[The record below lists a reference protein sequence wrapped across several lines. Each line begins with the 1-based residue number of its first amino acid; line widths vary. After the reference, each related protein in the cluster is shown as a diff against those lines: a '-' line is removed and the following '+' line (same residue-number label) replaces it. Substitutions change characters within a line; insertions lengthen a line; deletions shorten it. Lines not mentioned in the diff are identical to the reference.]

1 MGFILN
7 QEVPDPSAFEIQPP
21 QNTNINLV
29 TFLESV
35 ISLPSCSMVD
45 RTRKASGPASGGGT
59 ILNQATWNYC
69 KLRMQIFQER
79 FFFSFLIFLYLKEF

>member
-7 QEVPDPSAFEIQPP
+7 QKVPDPSAFEIQPP
-21 QNTNINLV
+21 QNTDINLV

-45 RTRKASGPASGGGT
+45 RTRKASEPASGGGT
-59 ILNQATWNYC
+59 ILSQATWNYC
-69 KLRMQIFQER
+69 KLRFPG
-79 FFFSFLIFLYLKEF
+79 SASGKEPANAGHIREAV